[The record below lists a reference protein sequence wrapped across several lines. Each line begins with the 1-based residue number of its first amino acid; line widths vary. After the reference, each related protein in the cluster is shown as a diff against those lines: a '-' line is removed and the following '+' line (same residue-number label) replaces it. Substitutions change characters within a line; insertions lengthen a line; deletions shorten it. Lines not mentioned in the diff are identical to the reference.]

1 MNPSIGPSSLESK
14 WVRFSNIAPDH
25 LAQVEAYEREQMRD
39 RPVSTLEN
47 LASRPG
53 ASKTAILTD
62 ALRAWLERKAGHELD
77 ERFGPRLDRQQI
89 AQRSETMLNAIAEML
104 DLFVAHQLTLIAHQ
118 PPFDIETGRLGRHRY
133 QQFIDQIAR
142 RLATNRGVPKLV
154 AAIDDT
160 SSRKDKS

>member
-1 MNPSIGPSSLESK
+1 MQTNKIRHQFYLPDDLSRALE
-14 WVRFSNIAPDH
+14 D
-25 LAQVEAYEREQMRD
+25 
-39 RPVSTLEN
+39 
-47 LASRPG
+47 LASKPG
-53 ASKTAILTD
+53 ASKTAILAD

-77 ERFGPRLDRQQI
+77 ERFGPRLDRQQQI

-104 DLFVAHQLTLIAHQ
+104 DLFVAHQLTLTAHQ

-142 RLATNRGVPKLV
+142 RLASNQGLPKLV
-154 AAIDDT
+154 AAIDET